1 MLNQVSIM
9 GRIVR
14 DPELRRTGSGVAVTS
29 FTLAVDRDYTSKD
42 SNERETDFI
51 DCVAWRTSAEYAVKY
66 IRKGDMV
73 AVSGRIQVRS
83 WTDQDGNK
91 RRTTEINAESVYGIP
106 RKREDAILT
115 DPPQL
120 PATEAPDYAPL
131 DLDDEDFQLPY

>member
-29 FTLAVDRDYTSKD
+29 FTLAVDRDYMSKD

-51 DCVAWRTSAEYAVKY
+51 DCVAWRASAEYAVKY

-106 RKREDAILT
+106 RKREDATFT

-120 PATEAPDYAPL
+120 PATEVPDYAL
-131 DLDDEDFQLPY
+131 LEDDDFQPPF

>member
-51 DCVAWRTSAEYAVKY
+51 DVVAWRAGAEYVTKY
-66 IRKGDMV
+66 IHKGDMV
-73 AVSGRIQVRS
+73 AVSGRLQVRG

-91 RRTTEINAESVYGIP
+91 RRTTEVNAESVYGVA
-106 RKREDAILT
+106 RKREGAAQFT

-120 PATEAPDYAPL
+120 PTSEAQNYVPL
-131 DLDDEDFQLPY
+131 DGEDAELPL